1 MPKVKSTK
9 LPNSNA
15 DVTAVTNSPSPP
27 PYFQI
32 DEMIVQRLKEEEYSL
47 IRIPPYQLTLSIR
60 DLLSTARKNRK
71 NKNKS
76 KDKIPRPQNAWV
88 LFRKD
93 YEANQRMRFP
103 DKALKMKN
111 VSIDAGKMWRKQPVK
126 VKRYFEILSRLA
138 HDQHKRL
145 YPDYKYTPKK
155 KIPTTK
161 ENTLKDWIFKDGTIK
176 QSTNIN
182 VNASND
188 NASESVTSRQ
198 TDVQSHQP
206 KQSEPPQHISTSP
219 SLSPPS
225 SPESLNPQT
234 PSSTQN
240 VHFSNFSTVTS
251 IFTYEESSTIYN
263 YQPLSAE
270 NETLI
275 SNIRQDPLF
284 NLGEFKYYI
293 NNDDN
298 IVDENW
304 NLQPTTICDHNM
316 IEDAFPTF
324 SNYYSDFDANSLE
337 LQQCTPT
344 IMPVTFTSLSAF
356 NDDNSIS
363 DLLTESNF
371 VGI

>member
-1 MPKVKSTK
+1 MPADIIQSTE
-9 LPNSNA
+9 P
-15 DVTAVTNSPSPP
+15 PS

-32 DEMIVQRLKEEEYSL
+32 DEILVQRLNEEEYSL
-47 IRIPPYQLTLSIR
+47 IQIPPYQLTLSIR
-60 DLLSTARKNRK
+60 DLLSSARKNRK

-103 DKALKMKN
+103 DKSLKMKN
-111 VSIDAGKMWRKQPVK
+111 VSTDAGKVWRKQSPK

-138 HDQHKRL
+138 HDQHKIL

-155 KIPTTK
+155 KIPITK

-176 QSTNIN
+176 QSVNTTSTTIN
-182 VNASND
+182 VEASNE
-188 NASESVTSRQ
+188 NASESVTPKQ
-198 TDVQSHQP
+198 PKQIDIQSHQL

-225 SPESLNPQT
+225 SPESWNPQT

-251 IFTYEESSTIYN
+251 ILTYEESSTFYN
-263 YQPLSAE
+263 YQPLSVE
-270 NETLI
+270 NETLNSDI
-275 SNIRQDPLF
+275 NQNPLF
-284 NLGEFKYYI
+284 NLGELKYYI

-304 NLQPTTICDHNM
+304 NLQSTICDQNM

-324 SNYYSDFDANSLE
+324 SNYYSEFDANSLE
-337 LQQCTPT
+337 LQQCTPI
-344 IMPVTFTSLSAF
+344 IMPITLTSSF

-371 VGI
+371 VEI